1 MAFDQPL
8 DADRVDGDGFISSF
22 VRAPIVGPVMWVL
35 GGLLAKDMAVE
46 ENKIL
51 EEDILNKDPP
61 NQALPRTARSSKIY
75 ADSHRN
81 IALPTAME
89 CEPTHMNEVIHV
101 TPSVSEE
108 EKDND
113 DRNIM
118 QLARRKGRRKMS
130 WADESGQSLDDY
142 YEQVSPFIMR
152 EEAHIVLLILLNL
165 RLKLKPTTHIRATSR
180 PNPEFSLSNFRLCVV
195 RGGKMTQK
203 SYPLRGI
210 FVEKMLEPSTGF
222 MTQRR
227 TTRCHS

>member
-35 GGLLAKDMAVE
+35 GGLLAKDMAGE

-61 NQALPRTARSSKIY
+61 NQALPRTAKNSKIY
-75 ADSHRN
+75 ADSHRS
-81 IALPTAME
+81 IALPTSME

-101 TPSVSEE
+101 TPSVSSEE
-108 EKDND
+108 DND

-118 QLARRKGRRKMS
+118 PLARRKGRRKMS

-152 EEAHIVLLILLNL
+152 EEAHIVLLKHLNL
-165 RLKLKPTTHIRATSR
+165 RLKLKPNAHRSNLSPKSR
-180 PNPEFSLSNFRLCVV
+180 IFLFNFSSLC
-195 RGGKMTQK
+195 REGWNLTQK

-210 FVEKMLEPSTGF
+210 FAEKILEPSTGF

-227 TTRCHS
+227 TMRCQS